1 MILHRSVSGGSTTRV
16 SCLQTQT
23 HILLLLSSILG
34 PWFSLPAPHISL
46 HCQSIH
52 TVITAGLET
61 CPWYDGPSESRCLG
75 RSKRCQV
82 WRLIFKVFM
91 ATAPIKRT
99 RCSKARPCSGGG
111 RRVTAADGRISTQQ
125 LSGQRGAAPH
135 RCTQTG
141 LLLHLLGYV
150 MCYDAGPEP
159 VCSWFSPRTGDWRCR
174 MKGRQNMNWNF
185 LILGSS
191 QWRFNWTESPSSH
204 QFCLCFM
211 STYLWWFKRVSLA

>member
-34 PWFSLPAPHISL
+34 PRFWLPAPHIFPSL
-46 HCQSIH
+46 CLSI
-52 TVITAGLET
+52 TIITAVLET
-61 CPWYDGPSESRCLG
+61 CPWYGPSESRCLG

-99 RCSKARPCSGGG
+99 RCGEARPCSGGG

-125 LSGQRGAAPH
+125 LSRAARRRAVPVYADW
-135 RCTQTG
+135 TITTITG
-141 LLLHLLGYV
+141 LCYVLWCWTWTSLQLVQSTDRRLEVQNEGETKHEVKLSNSGLQSMEVQLNWVSFKSSILSLLHVNL
-150 MCYDAGPEP
+150 
-159 VCSWFSPRTGDWRCR
+159 
-174 MKGRQNMNWNF
+174 
-185 LILGSS
+185 
-191 QWRFNWTESPSSH
+191 
-204 QFCLCFM
+204 
-211 STYLWWFKRVSLA
+211 SLMIQKS